1 MHVTKTRQSY
11 PAKERLALKILFITV
26 LFIERKKKIS
36 CKIFT
41 KILIESA
48 KH

>member
-11 PAKERLALKILFITV
+11 TAKERLALKILFITV
-26 LFIERKKKIS
+26 LFTERKKKCS